1 MGELNKVVAYLK
13 ELKYIPTV
21 DNFQDK
27 LVIQKTVCL
36 LKLMGTDLGYP
47 FSLYVRG
54 PYSPELTTDLY
65 ANKEMVNT
73 LRTEYVP
80 SEKEK
85 QQLHTLF
92 EFSDNLDP
100 TLLEIMATYA
110 FFVTDLNNNEKE
122 ALTNLK
128 KLKPFYS
135 ESRIAVGVSRAKQL
149 LFKPTEKEIE
159 KMKSEF
165 SDWQEA
171 SIADRNQV

>member
-1 MGELNKVVAYLK
+1 MGELKKVLAYFK
-13 ELKYIPTV
+13 ELNFIPTV

-27 LVIQKTVCL
+27 LIIQKTICL

-65 ANKEMVNT
+65 ANKEIVNT
-73 LRTEYVP
+73 LKTEYVL

-85 QQLHTLF
+85 QQLHTLY
-92 EFSDNLDP
+92 ELSDNLDP

-110 FFVTDLNNNEKE
+110 FLVMDLHNNEKE

-128 KLKPFYS
+128 KLKSFYS

-149 LFKPTEKEIE
+149 LFKPSEKDIE
-159 KMKSEF
+159 KMKVEF
-165 SDWQEA
+165 SDWQDA
-171 SIADRNQV
+171 SISDQK

>member
-1 MGELNKVVAYLK
+1 MGELKKVLAYLI
-13 ELKYIPTV
+13 ELKFTPIV
-21 DNFQDK
+21 DNFEDK
-27 LVIQKTVCL
+27 LIIQKMVCL
-36 LKLMGTDLGYP
+36 LKLMGTDTDLGYP

-54 PYSPELTTDLY
+54 PYSPELTADLY
-65 ANKEMVNT
+65 NNKDMVNNLKT
-73 LRTEYVP
+73 DYVI

-85 QQLHTLF
+85 QQLHVLY
-92 EFSDNLDP
+92 EISDNLDS

-110 FFVTDLNNNEKE
+110 FFVMDLHNNEKE
-122 ALTNLK
+122 ALINLK

-165 SDWQEA
+165 NDWQDA
-171 SIADRNQV
+171 GITDQK